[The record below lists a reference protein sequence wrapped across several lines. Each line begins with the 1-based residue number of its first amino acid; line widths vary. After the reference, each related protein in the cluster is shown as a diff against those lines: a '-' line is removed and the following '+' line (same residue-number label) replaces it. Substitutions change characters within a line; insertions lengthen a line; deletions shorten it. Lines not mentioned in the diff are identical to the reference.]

1 MRRRLMMISPGT
13 GSAVRSDLGAP
24 DPPYLLV
31 RRRAELAG
39 RESWR
44 GENGDIWGKNR

>member
-1 MRRRLMMISPGT
+1 MKRRLVIISPGS

-31 RRRAELAG
+31 RRRAEMAG
-39 RESWR
+39 RE
-44 GENGDIWGKNR
+44 